1 MNLELAETMTRVLI
15 VDDHSIVRDGLAM
28 LIERESGMKVVG
40 FAASGAEAVTATQR
54 LRPDLIIMDLMLPAL
69 NGIEATHRIICEFPR
84 TRIIALSAC
93 HTAEQVSRV
102 LRAGALGFV
111 MKTEAPAALL
121 RAVQMVT
128 SGKQYVSPAV
138 AALFATGELSMP
150 IPKSP
155 FERLSS
161 REREVVQM
169 IVAGSTSSDIAIH
182 LSLSRKTVDTYRGR
196 IMVKLG
202 VANRAALIRFA
213 LEYELP
219 AL

>member
-1 MNLELAETMTRVLI
+1 MSIELPPPLARILI
-15 VDDHSIVRDGLAM
+15 VDDHSIVRDGLAV
-28 LIERESGMKVVG
+28 LIEREPGLKVVG
-40 FAASGAEAVTATQR
+40 FAGSGEEAVTATQR

-69 NGIEATHRIICEFPR
+69 NGIEATRRIICEFPQ

-93 HTAEQVSRV
+93 HTPEQVSRA

-111 MKTEAPAALL
+111 LKTAAAAELL
-121 RAVQMVT
+121 RAVEVVKAG
-128 SGKQYVSPAV
+128 SQYISPAIT
-138 AALFATGELSMP
+138 ALCAEGALSMP

-155 FERLSS
+155 FECLSI
-161 REREVVQM
+161 REREVVQL
-169 IVAGSTSSDIAIH
+169 IVAGSTSSDIALL

-202 VANRAALIRFA
+202 VANRSALIRFA

-219 AL
+219 RV

>member
-1 MNLELAETMTRVLI
+1 MNLELAETLARVLI
-15 VDDHSIVRDGLAM
+15 VDDHSIVRDGLAI
-28 LIERESGMKVVG
+28 LIEREHGMKVVG
-40 FAASGAEAVTATQR
+40 FAATGEEAVTATQR

-69 NGIEATHRIICEFPR
+69 NGIEATHRIISEFPQ

-111 MKTEAPAALL
+111 MKTEAPAELL
-121 RAVQMVT
+121 HAVQMVT

-138 AALFATGELSMP
+138 AALFAAGELSMP

-202 VANRAALIRFA
+202 VANRSALIRFA

-219 AL
+219 PP

>member
-1 MNLELAETMTRVLI
+1 MSLESAAPLARILI
-15 VDDHSIVRDGLAM
+15 VDDHSVVRDGLAV
-28 LIERESGMKVVG
+28 LIERAPGMKVVG
-40 FAASGAEAVTATQR
+40 FAASGEEAVLVTQR
-54 LRPDLIIMDLMLPAL
+54 LRPDLIIMDLMLPTL
-69 NGIEATHRIICEFPR
+69 NGIDATQRIISEFPR

-93 HTAEQVSRV
+93 HTPEQVSRA

-111 MKTEAPAALL
+111 LKTEAATELL
-121 RAVQMVT
+121 RAVQMVAA
-128 SGKQYVSPAV
+128 GKKYISPAIK
-138 AALFATGELSMP
+138 ALFVDGALSMP
-150 IPKSP
+150 MLKSP

-161 REREVVQM
+161 REREVVQL
-169 IVAGSTSSDIAIH
+169 IVAGSTSSDIALH

-219 AL
+219 LV